1 MRLNLK
7 IKAERIESAIEII
20 NNHPAA
26 WSRSVVVRNAL
37 RCFPIYQPH
46 ISFFPDKN
54 ILSDQFLCVLRSLIV
69 SYSVTKG
76 PVNDVSRGAAKAATS
91 AIKFI
96 HSRTHDIA
104 VCSAYYAASC
114 SGRSH
119 TKQDAVSMLKEI
131 VNTKNYK
138 LQNDLMKMARLDF
151 DFMIDTGSTLKSP
164 KNLMEMPLW
173 WGNSKPDWLNYSL
186 YNLKKLDVFNEFGFL
201 QWFYWYESL
210 LSDSGTKNNCDYFGQ
225 NITRLIA
232 SQPDEWWKRGAEAV
246 NADIARWLAEK
257 ESIETGEKIKD
268 NNTLVAEIAEI
279 SENPPKQRQ
288 AAYRFSWRDGKLTPL
303 PPDPAKDKADAAVM
317 LAELLRKTQEFHSRL
332 AGRNYEPRIAR
343 SVELLLAALPEDL
356 STVNPSLLRSRGRSI
371 ESDAVSFA
379 TSEELPEDVKSHLTD
394 LAGAIRD
401 VIVCYPHMREKEAE
415 ARALDLVG
423 VNIDATLAD
432 LNAVRAAA
440 AATPEI
446 IAPATVEVLDVMAEA
461 PEEPA
466 VFARRDAGRLWLADR
481 LLVAG
486 NYLAELAR
494 GAMIATY
501 DKAVQGRVKAEVAW
515 RDARPKLAAGY
526 TETFE
531 FIKTP
536 NGFFSVANLLAAL
549 QQPIIGLAAV
559 MGYPFLRLL
568 IDRVLGHLKKVADEP
583 KDPE

>member
-1 MRLNLK
+1 
-7 IKAERIESAIEII
+7 
-20 NNHPAA
+20 
-26 WSRSVVVRNAL
+26 
-37 RCFPIYQPH
+37 
-46 ISFFPDKN
+46 
-54 ILSDQFLCVLRSLIV
+54 
-69 SYSVTKG
+69 
-76 PVNDVSRGAAKAATS
+76 
-91 AIKFI
+91 
-96 HSRTHDIA
+96 
-104 VCSAYYAASC
+104 
-114 SGRSH
+114 
-119 TKQDAVSMLKEI
+119 
-131 VNTKNYK
+131 
-138 LQNDLMKMARLDF
+138 
-151 DFMIDTGSTLKSP
+151 
-164 KNLMEMPLW
+164 MEMPLW
-173 WGNSKPDWLNYSL
+173 WGNSKPDWVNSLL
-186 YNLKKLDVFNEFGFL
+186 YNLKNLDVFNEFGFL

-257 ESIETGEKIKD
+257 KSIETGEKIED
-268 NNTLVAEIAEI
+268 DNTLVEEIAEIAED
-279 SENPPKQRQ
+279 PPKQRQ
-288 AAYRFSWRDGKLTPL
+288 AAYRFAWRDGKLAPL

-356 STVNPSLLRSRGRSI
+356 TAVNPSLLRSRGRSI

-415 ARALDLVG
+415 AHALDLVG

-446 IAPATVEVLDVMAEA
+446 IAPATVEALDVMAEA

-466 VFARRDAGRLWLADR
+466 VFARRDAGRIWLADR

-486 NYLAELAR
+486 NYLAELGR

-501 DKAVQGRVKAEVAW
+501 DKAVQGRVKAEAAW
-515 RDARPKLAAGY
+515 RDARPKLAAGAIDGLEGVKKPEVY
-526 TETFE
+526 CALVGVLAT
-531 FIKTP
+531 IQP
-536 NGFFSVANLLAAL
+536 SVSSLATL
-549 QQPIIGLAAV
+549 V
-559 MGYPFLRLL
+559 GYPFLRLL
-568 IDRVLGHLKKVADEP
+568 INRVLRHLKKVADES